1 MRVISQH
8 GNVDLPY
15 EQIVV
20 CHAMES
26 VIALY
31 NGEKYVLGEYSSKEK
46 SYKAMEMLRKVY
58 ENNVFYHCI
67 ASSKRFEEVQSILS
81 EEQFRK
87 ATTEYFQFPQDDE
100 IEVRVCQLKKS
111 ANAIDVESLL
121 TTVCLNG
128 LDILNM
134 VSKKKIDCAFIQCF
148 MVIQMAIHM

>member
-46 SYKAMEMLRKVY
+46 AYKAMEMLRKAYVGMLIVMQNVDIS
-58 ENNVFYHCI
+58 EDVAKEFERLKKCGIMVRTKNQPSKVDFINNAV
-67 ASSKRFEEVQSILS
+67 
-81 EEQFRK
+81 
-87 ATTEYFQFPQDDE
+87 FQFPQDEE
-100 IEVRVCQLKKS
+100 IEV
-111 ANAIDVESLL
+111 
-121 TTVCLNG
+121 
-128 LDILNM
+128 
-134 VSKKKIDCAFIQCF
+134 
-148 MVIQMAIHM
+148 

>member
-46 SYKAMEMLRKVY
+46 SYKAMEMLREHNEGVIFLKTIINTEKGNLFV
-58 ENNVFYHCI
+58 
-67 ASSKRFEEVQSILS
+67 SGLSKTDFNKLTQN
-81 EEQFRK
+81 
-87 ATTEYFQFPQDDE
+87 YFQFPQDDE
-100 IEVRVCQLKKS
+100 IEV
-111 ANAIDVESLL
+111 
-121 TTVCLNG
+121 
-128 LDILNM
+128 
-134 VSKKKIDCAFIQCF
+134 
-148 MVIQMAIHM
+148 

>member
-46 SYKAMEMLRKVY
+46 SYKAMEMLRDQYKGLEVFKVLASGTAEHMEKSFNSDELKKY
-58 ENNVFYHCI
+58 IRAYHDINV
-67 ASSKRFEEVQSILS
+67 
-81 EEQFRK
+81 
-87 ATTEYFQFPQDDE
+87 FQFPQDDE
-100 IEVRVCQLKKS
+100 IEV
-111 ANAIDVESLL
+111 
-121 TTVCLNG
+121 
-128 LDILNM
+128 
-134 VSKKKIDCAFIQCF
+134 
-148 MVIQMAIHM
+148 